1 MLTRFAINDDIPGI
15 SDLQEKNLFENL
27 SESEMED
34 GFVTTPFTTAQLEA
48 LLVDRG
54 IFVAVEDGEIMGYAM
69 AASWE
74 YCAQWPIFPYML
86 ARLAGSSFADS
97 VISYTNSYQYG
108 PVCIDSELRGT
119 DLFPRL
125 FEEMRIE
132 FSTRYP
138 VGITFINQ
146 VNQRSYEAHTR
157 KIGMAVVDTFEF
169 SGRWYYSLAF
179 DTARSVFPS
188 L

>member
-1 MLTRFAINDDIPGI
+1 
-15 SDLQEKNLFENL
+15 
-27 SESEMED
+27 
-34 GFVTTPFTTAQLEA
+34 
-48 LLVDRG
+48 
-54 IFVAVEDGEIMGYAM
+54 
-69 AASWE
+69 
-74 YCAQWPIFPYML
+74 ML

-119 DLFPRL
+119 DLFLRL
-125 FEEMRIE
+125 FEEMRVE

-169 SGRWYYSLAF
+169 SGRRYYSLAF
-179 DTARSVFPS
+179 DSARSVFPS